1 MGARAKVAEGS
12 SRLASRAVNGY
23 GWISPHASFPPMA
36 EFIPISI
43 DGNPH
48 VYLQSSQIVS
58 LTAGYAP
65 APTEDGG
72 GDDIEFSNPASE
84 DDVFTLSIAM
94 ADGQT
99 FDLRGS
105 VAEVTYDLLTGHPR
119 PSRGEI

>member
-1 MGARAKVAEGS
+1 MGMEESNTRF
-12 SRLASRAVNGY
+12 LT
-23 GWISPHASFPPMA
+23 MD

-43 DGNPH
+43 DSNPH
-48 VYLQSSQIVS
+48 VYIQSSQIVS

-65 APTEDGG
+65 EPSDENDG
-72 GDDIEFSNPASE
+72 DIEFNNPSAE
-84 DDVFTLSIAM
+84 GDIFTLSIAM

-119 PSRGEI
+119 PTRGEI

>member
-1 MGARAKVAEGS
+1 MD
-12 SRLASRAVNGY
+12 
-23 GWISPHASFPPMA
+23 

-48 VYLQSSQIVS
+48 VYIQSSQIVS

-65 APTEDGG
+65 EPSEDGDG
-72 GDDIEFSNPASE
+72 EIEFHNPPGE
-84 DDVFTLSIAM
+84 NDVFTLSIAM

-105 VAEVTYDLLTGHPR
+105 VAEVTYDLVTGHPR
-119 PSRGEI
+119 PTRGEI